1 MNRVRLYHL
10 CSDWSVSPVMMME
23 ALHEAGK
30 RDLRSHY
37 AEVDEERVAE
47 VHQVLL
53 DAGLFPEPEEEEG
66 EAPVAEEAEVVA
78 EEAEAPVAE
87 EAEAPAAPAA
97 EPVAEEAETPT
108 ETEAKPEAPEAPEAP
123 DEQEPPQAEAKP
135 EPEEAKPAETKPKGP
150 VGGAKP
156 SMFNPTTRPGAAK
169 PKRPGAPV
177 GVAAGFTGFA
187 PGFDPAAHRRRRSG
201 GAAAHGGGPGG
212 PPGSGPPELLDP
224 NKAEDRTRRRK
235 PTAVSPTRRAGRPAT
250 RRTGSQGRM
259 GRGRRLERNMQERE
273 IWYKA
278 SRKQRNRP
286 RKSVNVVRPDEAQV
300 QLPISVKDLSAL
312 LAIRVTEITLFLM
325 KQGLTI
331 NQNEPVPQDAI
342 ELIGANYN
350 IDIEIVDAYD
360 AEKPLLERVEAE
372 IEEDDPDAV
381 PRQPIVAVLGHVD
394 HGKTSLLDKIRKTK
408 RGVAGTEAGGI
419 TQHVGA
425 YVAEHEGKKIT
436 FVDTPGHEAFTEMRA
451 RGADV
456 TDIVLLVI
464 AADDGVMPQTK
475 EAIQHAQAAGAHIIV
490 ALNKIDKANA
500 NKEKVFTELSA
511 IEGMQPRDYGGDLD
525 VVPCSAITGEG
536 IDELLEFIS
545 LEAEAMELKANPKQE
560 AWGTVLES
568 QKSTGR
574 GVVATI
580 IIQGG
585 TLRRG
590 DSILAS
596 RASGR
601 VRSLINDQGK
611 TIKEAGP
618 GTPVEVLGLDEPP
631 EAGEHFFA
639 LKKGENLKD
648 ILAKREEEKRAEID
662 AGAVPT
668 DEAGVWQAL
677 AEQDVKNVFV
687 VLKADT
693 QGTLQVLK
701 REIDNL
707 ATEEVRCK
715 VIRDGVGG
723 ITSADINLAL
733 AERSGNIVVVGFG
746 VAADGKAKRLAR
758 DNDIQIHSHKII
770 YELLSQLK
778 DTMAGALDPEER
790 EKPLGTV
797 DVRKVFKSSKL
808 GNIAGCFVEQGI
820 VKRNAQV
827 RLVRDG
833 IVIWEG
839 ELGSLR
845 RFKDDVQEVRENF
858 ECGIRLKGY
867 NDLREGDQLDVFEI
881 EKIART
887 LD

>member
-1 MNRVRLYHL
+1 
-10 CSDWSVSPVMMME
+10 P
-23 ALHEAGK
+23 A
-30 RDLRSHY
+30 
-37 AEVDEERVAE
+37 
-47 VHQVLL
+47 
-53 DAGLFPEPEEEEG
+53 
-66 EAPVAEEAEVVA
+66 
-78 EEAEAPVAE
+78 AEAPK
-87 EAEAPAAPAA
+87 
-97 EPVAEEAETPT
+97 
-108 ETEAKPEAPEAPEAP
+108 KPIA
-123 DEQEPPQAEAKP
+123 
-135 EPEEAKPAETKPKGP
+135 GS
-150 VGGAKP
+150 KP
-156 SMFNPTTRPGAAK
+156 SMLNPTTKGPGK
-169 PKRPGAPV
+169 PKRPGAPD

-187 PGFDPAAHRRRRSG
+187 PGFDPAAHRRRRN
-201 GAAAHGGGPGG
+201 APPTGGPGG
-212 PPGSGPPELLDP
+212 RPGGGPGSGPPGGAPDLLNPD
-224 NKAEDRTRRRK
+224 KEDRTRRRK
-235 PTAVSPTRRAGRPAT
+235 AVAVSPTRRGGQPAA
-250 RRTGSQGRM
+250 RRTGTQGRM

-278 SRKQRNRP
+278 SRKQRHRP
-286 RKSVNVVRPDEAQV
+286 RKMINVVRPDSTEV
-300 QLPISVKDLSAL
+300 QLPISVKDLSAQ
-312 LAIRVTEITLFLM
+312 LAIRVSEITLFLM
-325 KQGLTI
+325 KQGLAI
-331 NQNEPVPQDAI
+331 NVNQPVPQDAI
-342 ELIGANYN
+342 ELIGAHYN
-350 IDIEIVDAYD
+350 IDIQIVDEVNYEA
-360 AEKPLLERVEAE
+360 PLMERVEAE
-372 IEEDDPDAV
+372 IEEDDPDAE

-394 HGKTSLLDKIRKTK
+394 HGKTTLLDRIRQTK
-408 RGVAGTEAGGI
+408 RPVAGSEAGGI

-425 YVAEHEGKKIT
+425 YVAEHQGKKIT

-451 RGADV
+451 RGANV

-475 EAIQHAQAAGAHIIV
+475 EAIQHAQAAGAHILV

-500 NKEKVFTELSA
+500 NKEKVYTELSM
-511 IEGMQPRDYGGDLD
+511 IEGMQPRDYGGTLD
-525 VVPCSAITGEG
+525 VIPCSAITGEG
-536 IDELLEFIS
+536 IDDLLENILF
-545 LEAEAMELKANPKQE
+545 EAEAMELKANPKQA

-568 QKSTGR
+568 EKSTGR
-574 GVVATI
+574 GIVATVI
-580 IIQGG
+580 VQGG
-585 TLRRG
+585 TLRKG

-601 VRSLINDQGK
+601 ARSLVNDLGK
-611 TIKEAGP
+611 QIKEAGP

-639 LKKGENLKD
+639 LEKGENLKE
-648 ILAKREEEKRAEID
+648 ILAKREQEERAKID
-662 AGAVPT
+662 AGDVPT

-677 AEQDVKNVFV
+677 AEQDIKQVFV

-701 REIDNL
+701 REIEKL
-707 ATEEVRCK
+707 ATDEVRCK

-733 AERSGNIVVVGFG
+733 AERTGNVVVVGFG
-746 VAADGKAKRLAR
+746 VAADGKGKRLAR
-758 DNDIQIHSHKII
+758 EKNIQIRTHRII
-770 YELLSQLK
+770 YELLSDLK
-778 DTMAGALDPEER
+778 DVMAGALDPEER
-790 EKPLGTV
+790 EKALGTV

-833 IVIWEG
+833 IVLWEG

-867 NDLREGDQLDVFEI
+867 NDLREGDQLDVFEV

>member
-10 CSDWSVSPVMMME
+10 ASDWSVSPIAMME

-37 AEVDEERVAE
+37 AEVDEERVPE

-53 DAGLFPEPEEEEG
+53 DAGLFPEPEDEAG
-66 EAPVAEEAEVVA
+66 EA
-78 EEAEAPVAE
+78 
-87 EAEAPAAPAA
+87 AEAPADEVAPEQPEAVEVEAPVETPAVEEQAPAEEPA
-97 EPVAEEAETPT
+97 PAVEEQAPEQPQQPQAQPAATDGDDAADDAVATDAAKPKAPVA
-108 ETEAKPEAPEAPEAP
+108 
-123 DEQEPPQAEAKP
+123 
-135 EPEEAKPAETKPKGP
+135 GS
-150 VGGAKP
+150 KP
-156 SMFNPTTRPGAAK
+156 SMLNPTTKPGDK
-169 PKRPGAPV
+169 PKRPGAPA

-201 GAAAHGGGPGG
+201 GAGPGG
-212 PPGSGPPELLDP
+212 GGRPGGPASPDDVP
-224 NKAEDRTRRRK
+224 SSVDGKNDGTRRRK
-235 PTAVSPTRRAGRPAT
+235 PVAVSPTRRAGRPAT
-250 RRTGSQGRM
+250 RRTGAQGRM

-278 SRKQRNRP
+278 SRKQRHKP
-286 RKSVNVVRPDEAQV
+286 RKSINVVRPDEVEV

-312 LAIRVTEITLFLM
+312 LAIRVTEMTLFLM

-331 NQNEPVPQDAI
+331 NQNQPVPQDAI
-342 ELIGANYN
+342 ELIGAHYN
-350 IDIEIVDAYD
+350 IDIQIVDEFDVEAG
-360 AEKPLLERVEAE
+360 LMERVEYE
-372 IEEDDPDAV
+372 VEEDDPDAE

-394 HGKTSLLDKIRKTK
+394 HGKTTLLDKIRQTK
-408 RGVAGTEAGGI
+408 RPVAGSEAGGI

-425 YVAEHEGKKIT
+425 YVAEHDGKKIT
-436 FVDTPGHEAFTEMRA
+436 FVDTPGHEAFTEMRR
-451 RGADV
+451 RGANV

-475 EAIQHAQAAGAHIIV
+475 EAIQHAQAADAHIIV

-500 NKEKVFTELSA
+500 NPEKVLTELSG
-511 IEGMQPRDYGGDLD
+511 IDGMQPRDYGGDVD
-525 VVPCSAITGEG
+525 VIRVSALNGDG
-536 IDELLEFIS
+536 IDDLLENILF
-545 LEAEAMELKANPKQE
+545 EAEAMELKANPKQA

-568 QKSTGR
+568 EKSTGR
-574 GVVATI
+574 GVVATVI
-580 IIQGG
+580 VQGG

-601 VRSLINDQGK
+601 VRSMINDQGK
-611 TIKEAGP
+611 QLKEAGP

-639 LKKGENLKD
+639 LEKGENLKD
-648 ILAKREEEKRAEID
+648 ILAKREEEERAKID

-677 AEQDVKNVFV
+677 AEQDIKQVFV
-687 VLKADT
+687 VVKADT

-701 REIDNL
+701 REIENL
-707 ATEEVRCK
+707 ATDEVRCK

-723 ITSADINLAL
+723 ISSADINLAL
-733 AERSGNIVVVGFG
+733 AERTGNVVVVGFG

-758 DNDIQIHSHKII
+758 ENNVEIRNHKII
-770 YELLSQLK
+770 YELLSDLK
-778 DTMAGALDPEER
+778 DVMAGALDPEER
-790 EKPLGTV
+790 EKSLGTV

-820 VKRNAQV
+820 VKRNARV

-833 IVIWEG
+833 IVLWEG
-839 ELGSLR
+839 ELSSLR

-858 ECGIRLKGY
+858 ECGVKLKGY
-867 NDLREGDQLDVFEI
+867 NDIREGDQLDVFEI